1 MGIAVLVPGVN
12 WAQKNIGIVTPSD
25 SVAVQAIAIQGP
37 NNIVGSGQYT
47 ASLFPTFTNERSII
61 WSITSSGEYA
71 TIDSNG
77 KVTAK
82 AGALKNSVTIRAKSS
97 ARPSVFA
104 EKTIVVSAGDT
115 PSYGYLQSDGNCY
128 LLVGGLTLYGG
139 TLTVRG
145 TLESSNG
152 YLIGSLYSAQGKATI
167 FGFYKSSA
175 GKLKVGF
182 GKLAYVDTG
191 ITPVADKVYRL
202 ECQFSSSQEA
212 SDAQFKLYD
221 DETDTLLYTSQMGNC
236 YINADISIFCYGYNK
251 SGVGTPFTP
260 NNSTFNAGKIYDLV
274 IKDSNGS
281 ILRDL
286 HPKDMNGTP
295 SFFDEA
301 QEVAYYNLGSGTLT
315 LGND

>member
-1 MGIAVLVPGVN
+1 MGIALLVPGVN

-25 SVAVQAIAIQGP
+25 SMAVQAIAIQGP
-37 NNIVGSGQYT
+37 DSFFDSGQYT
-47 ASLFPTFTNERSII
+47 AILFPTFTNERGVI
-61 WSITSSGEYA
+61 WSITSGGEYA
-71 TIDSNG
+71 IIDSNG
-77 KVTAK
+77 KVSAK
-82 AGALKNSVTIRAKSS
+82 AGASKNSVTIRAKSS

-115 PSYGYLQSDGNCY
+115 ASYNYLQSDGNCR
-128 LLVGGLTLYGG
+128 LLVNGLTLYGG

-152 YLIGSLYSAQGKATI
+152 YLIGSLYSAQGTATI

-182 GKLAYVDTG
+182 GRLQYVETG
-191 ITPVADKVYRL
+191 ITPVAGKVYRL
-202 ECQFSSSQEA
+202 ECQFSSSQDA
-212 SDAQFKLYD
+212 TDAQFKVYD
-221 DETDTLLYTSQMGNC
+221 DETDTLLYTSQKGNC

-251 SGVGTPFTP
+251 SGIGTPFTP
-260 NNSTFNAGKIYDLV
+260 NNSTLNVGKIYDLV

-295 SFFDEA
+295 AFFDEA